1 MGARSILTGEPVAL
15 NAKGAPDWP
24 LLCERVLERDQTGR
38 RTRPTNAVRAVLST
52 VPTGRRESDP
62 SAMLGLVALV
72 VVAELLAI
80 VIGVALG
87 FLVG

>member
-1 MGARSILTGEPVAL
+1 MGARSILTGEAVAL
-15 NAKGAPDWP
+15 NAQGAADWP
-24 LLCERVLERDQTGR
+24 LLCEQVLEREQTGR
-38 RTRPTNAVRAVLST
+38 RTRPANAVRAVLST

>member
-1 MGARSILTGEPVAL
+1 MGARSILTGEPGAL
-15 NAKGAPDWP
+15 NAQGAPDGP
-24 LLCERVLERDQTGR
+24 LLCERVLQREQTGR

>member
-1 MGARSILTGEPVAL
+1 M
-15 NAKGAPDWP
+15 
-24 LLCERVLERDQTGR
+24 
-38 RTRPTNAVRAVLST
+38 LST

>member
-1 MGARSILTGEPVAL
+1 MPSEP
-15 NAKGAPDWP
+15 
-24 LLCERVLERDQTGR
+24 CF
-38 RTRPTNAVRAVLST
+38 RPCRPAD
-52 VPTGRRESDP
+52 ESDP

-80 VIGVALG
+80 VVGVALG

>member
-1 MGARSILTGEPVAL
+1 
-15 NAKGAPDWP
+15 
-24 LLCERVLERDQTGR
+24 
-38 RTRPTNAVRAVLST
+38 
-52 VPTGRRESDP
+52 
-62 SAMLGLVALV
+62 MLGLVALV